1 MKRTLLA
8 LTLGGLLS
16 STGALASNV
25 EVYGVLDY
33 GLTWQQNDAV
43 DGTSESSLKM
53 LSSQYIGSR
62 VGIKGSEDLGNGL
75 KVGFVLENGFDA
87 DTGSLGDHGTR
98 HVIGSRTEASCDYH
112 DIIAAHEGL
121 EYLLD
126 AAIIRDDDDL
136 GHMDA
141 HTRELLGKQGS
152 MAVLDYPAREL
163 RADYDKAGLHLFLA
177 FSMIF
182 STAPATRSSADAYE
196 ATRAKRFGC
205 WTKNVSGL
213 LSWVNTGT

>member
-53 LSSQYIGSR
+53 LSGQYIGSR

-75 KVGFVLENGFDA
+75 KVGFVLENGFA
-87 DTGSLGDHGTR
+87 TDTGALGQGDRLFGRDARVYLDGRFGYLSFGRMGSLVGGNGPYARFRHVVSPFSCGWGDLGGHLQVVSLGYEFIDNAIGYTTPKFGNVDATVQYSFGTD
-98 HVIGSRTEASCDYH
+98 V
-112 DIIAAHEGL
+112 
-121 EYLLD
+121 
-126 AAIIRDDDDL
+126 
-136 GHMDA
+136 
-141 HTRELLGKQGS
+141 
-152 MAVLDYPAREL
+152 
-163 RADYDKAGLHLFLA
+163 
-177 FSMIF
+177 
-182 STAPATRSSADAYE
+182 
-196 ATRAKRFGC
+196 KRM
-205 WTKNVSGL
+205 S
-213 LSWVNTGT
+213 

>member
-53 LSSQYIGSR
+53 LSGQYIGSR

-75 KVGFVLENGFDA
+75 KRFRHRYGRA
-87 DTGSLGDHGTR
+87 GTR
-98 HVIGSRTEASCDYH
+98 RPSFRPRCAC
-112 DIIAAHEGL
+112 
-121 EYLLD
+121 
-126 AAIIRDDDDL
+126 
-136 GHMDA
+136 
-141 HTRELLGKQGS
+141 
-152 MAVLDYPAREL
+152 
-163 RADYDKAGLHLFLA
+163 
-177 FSMIF
+177 
-182 STAPATRSSADAYE
+182 
-196 ATRAKRFGC
+196 
-205 WTKNVSGL
+205 
-213 LSWVNTGT
+213 LS